1 MVDVEGLKMVKRENP
16 DAAVVSYVNTSAAV
30 KAESDYCCTSANAL
44 KVIKAVPN
52 RKIIFVP
59 DSNLG
64 MYIQKNL
71 GDEKDL
77 YLWPGYCPTH
87 VSITKKDILDLKKV
101 HPDAK
106 VVVHPECVPEV
117 IALAEAARS
126 TEGMVKFCGETDA
139 KEFII
144 GTEREMTYR
153 LKKTYPDKKFYAIA
167 RAVCPNMK
175 KITLWDLVSS
185 LETLT
190 PRVEIPEETRKRAM
204 VPLQRMMDIG
214 RGD

>member
-1 MVDVEGLKMVKRENP
+1 
-16 DAAVVSYVNTSAAV
+16 
-30 KAESDYCCTSANAL
+30 L
-44 KVIKAVPN
+44 KVIKSVPN
-52 RKIIFVP
+52 KKIIFVP

-64 MYIQKNL
+64 MYVKRTL

-87 VSITKKDILDLKKV
+87 VSITKREISEAKKA

-106 VVVHPECVPEV
+106 IVVHPETVPEV
-117 IALAEAARS
+117 IDLADAVKS
-126 TEGMVKFCGETDA
+126 TEGMVKFCGESDA
-139 KEFII
+139 REFII

-153 LKKTYPDKKFYAIA
+153 LKKTYPDKKFYPIA

-175 KITLWDLVSS
+175 KITLQKLVVS
-185 LETLT
+185 LETLA
-190 PRVEIPEETRKRAM
+190 PRVEIPEEIRARAM
-204 VPLQRMMDIG
+204 LPLQRMMDIG